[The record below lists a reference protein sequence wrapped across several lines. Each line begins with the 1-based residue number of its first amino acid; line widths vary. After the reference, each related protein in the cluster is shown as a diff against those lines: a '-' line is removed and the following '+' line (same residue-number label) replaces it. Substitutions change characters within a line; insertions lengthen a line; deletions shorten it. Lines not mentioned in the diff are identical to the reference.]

1 MQRKPPGVAASFSPG
16 CAQVAT
22 KSGGVYEFEKTS
34 RNCGS
39 HLAPEER
46 TGTARIGV
54 ARLLDDE
61 SAPAQNLASPFMKIL
76 LVEDHAGSR
85 RNLQRLIGN
94 RGHEVVG
101 VSSAEEA
108 EKMLATEFFPFLILD
123 WMLPGKSGVALCR
136 ELRAQPKGDEMF
148 ILLVTARADT
158 ADLEQ
163 ALEAGANDYLTKP
176 LDLALLNVRIS
187 VAERQIRELGERNQ
201 ARAALEESA
210 RTTANILENTTD
222 GFFAVD
228 SDWKITHLNAEGETL
243 LARTRDELL
252 GHVLWEKFP
261 EQIGSVFEANY
272 RRVMADQVAVEFEAI
287 DSSGKVWYEVHAY
300 PSNGGVSV
308 FFRDVSERKRTE
320 SERLTTSKLES
331 LGTLAGGIAHDL
343 NNILTVISGNIG
355 LAQIEAPVDS
365 GTLLGFLSKAGQ
377 AAQHAAHLSSQLLT
391 FSKGG
396 TPLKK
401 VVSVGELLERSAEF
415 SLYGSNLRAD
425 FDIAVDL
432 WKAEVDAGQIEQV
445 VNALMLNARD
455 AMPHGGTVRVRARNV
470 VLDNAPDAI
479 LPAGHYIKITIT
491 DRGPGIAEEF
501 RPKVFDPYFTTKPT
515 GTGLGLAIS
524 YSIVKKHGGL
534 LQLENASPEGCA
546 FAFYLRAS
554 DRKLPVP
561 EARVTERAFHFNH
574 QRVLV
579 MDDEA
584 AIRELT
590 SQLLGTLGY
599 EVTAVP
605 DGLEAVRLY
614 ERALRRGEHYQVV
627 ILDAT
632 VRGGMGGV
640 ATIER
645 LRSLDPEVNAI
656 ICSGYS
662 DEAALSEFLAYGF
675 RGALPKPFTRTE
687 LAEALQRTFETANAN

>member
-1 MQRKPPGVAASFSPG
+1 
-16 CAQVAT
+16 
-22 KSGGVYEFEKTS
+22 
-34 RNCGS
+34 
-39 HLAPEER
+39 
-46 TGTARIGV
+46 
-54 ARLLDDE
+54 
-61 SAPAQNLASPFMKIL
+61 MKIL
-76 LVEDHAGSR
+76 LVEDHPGSR
-85 RNLQRLIGN
+85 RNLQRLIAK
-94 RGHEVVG
+94 RGHEVVAVG
-101 VSSAEEA
+101 SAEEA
-108 EKMLATEFFPFLILD
+108 EAALAADRFPFLILD
-123 WMLPGKSGVALCR
+123 WMLPGKSGVDLCR
-136 ELRAQPKGDEMF
+136 ELRTQPHGDEMF

-158 ADLEQ
+158 DDLEQ

-176 LDLALLNVRIS
+176 LDVGLLNVRIS
-187 VAERQIRELGERNQ
+187 VAERQIRELAERNQ
-201 ARAALEESA
+201 ARAALQESA
-210 RTTANILENTTD
+210 QTMINILEKTTD

-228 SDWKITHLNAEGETL
+228 SEWKLTYVNAEAEVMVG
-243 LARTRDELL
+243 RKRDELL
-252 GHVLWEKFP
+252 GGLLWERFP
-261 EQIGSVFEANY
+261 ELIGSVSQTNY
-272 RRVMADQVAVEFEAI
+272 ERVMAEKVAIEFEAS
-287 DSSGKVWYEVHAY
+287 DSSGKTWFEVHAY
-300 PSNGGVSV
+300 PSNGGISV
-308 FFRDVSERKRTE
+308 FFRDISERKKTE

-355 LAQIEAPVDS
+355 LAQIEAPADS
-365 GTLLGFLSKAGQ
+365 GSLLGFLSKAGQ

-396 TPLKK
+396 APLKK
-401 VVSVGELLERSAEF
+401 IVSVGELLERSAEF
-415 SLYGSNLRAD
+415 ALYGSNLRAD
-425 FDIAVDL
+425 FDLAVDL

-445 VNALMLNARD
+445 VNALMLNARE

-470 VLDNAPDAI
+470 VLEENANAV
-479 LPAGHYIKITIT
+479 LSAGRYIKVSIT
-491 DRGPGIAEEF
+491 DRGTGIAEEL
-501 RPKVFDPYFTTKPT
+501 RNKIFDPYFTTKPT

-524 YSIVKKHGGL
+524 YSVVKKHGGL
-534 LQLENASPEGCA
+534 LLLENSSAEGSV
-546 FAFYLRAS
+546 FAFYLRATEHA
-554 DRKLPVP
+554 VATP
-561 EARVTERAFHFNH
+561 EARAAGRPFHYNH
-574 QRVLV
+574 QRILV

-614 ERALRRGEHYQVV
+614 ERALRRGEHFQAV

-645 LRSLDPEVNAI
+645 LRSMDPKVNAI

-675 RGALPKPFTRTE
+675 RGALPKPFTRSE
-687 LAEALQRTFETANAN
+687 LADALQRAFETANAN